1 MGVSVHELA
10 PRGQEENGWCGRTLP
25 ERLEARSSFLDVGFS
40 CRPRA
45 PERFACSIRT
55 PHRAENRCE
64 THLGMSATNRCLCEA
79 KRGAGKAGALGLD
92 LVANS
97 PSERPSSSTTH

>member
-1 MGVSVHELA
+1 MGVGVHELA
-10 PRGQEENGWCGRTLP
+10 PRGQEENGWCGRTLL
-25 ERLEARSSFLDVGFS
+25 ERLEARSIFLDVGFS

-64 THLGMSATNRCLCEA
+64 THLGMPATNRCLCEA
-79 KRGAGKAGALGLD
+79 ESGAGKAGALGGAE
-92 LVANS
+92 VAEFAS
-97 PSERPSSSTTH
+97 RAPV